1 MAENFGNFIE
11 PKNDE
16 VEYLIVGFSSTS
28 LPLKQRWKNK
38 GLSADF
44 ISGYLQTFFVG
55 RQDGDD
61 GLRNGETIPARSRN
75 AAKYIAN
82 ELLENAMKFSD
93 EGAKYSTRISF
104 YLHEEQLIFYVVNSL
119 NENDKANFQAYIQKL
134 ISSDANDLYIE
145 QMEANAL
152 NPDSNTSGLG
162 FLSMICDYS
171 ARLAWKFEILDTDD
185 DMSGTPVSVVTT
197 MVCVDV

>member
-1 MAENFGNFIE
+1 MADIFGDFIE
-11 PKNDE
+11 PRNDD
-16 VEYLIVGFSSTS
+16 VEYLIVGFSSAS

-55 RQDGDD
+55 RRTQDQ
-61 GLRNGETIPARSRN
+61 GLINGETIPAHSRN
-75 AAKYIAN
+75 ATKYIAN

-93 EGAKYSTRISF
+93 ESAKYSTRISF
-104 YLHEEQLIFYVVNSL
+104 YLHEDSLIFYVANSISH
-119 NENDKANFQAYIQKL
+119 ENKEKFQHYIRKL
-134 ISSDANDLYIE
+134 LASDANALYIE

-152 NPDSNTSGLG
+152 DPDSTASGLG

-171 ARLAWKFEILDTDD
+171 AQLAWKFDISNGDEGA
-185 DMSGTPVSVVTT
+185 GTVSTVTT
-197 MVCVDV
+197 MVRVEI